1 MSDSLQPHTMPC
13 QVHLSFTMSWNL
25 LKFMSIEWVMLSNH
39 FILCNR
45 LFLLPSDFPSIR
57 VFSNELTLHTR
68 WPKYWNVSFSI
79 SPYNECSG
87 LISFRIDWFDLLS
100 VLGTV
105 KSLLHHHSSKASILW
120 HSVLFIVQLSHP
132 YMTTGKN
139 IALTG
144 WTFVGK
150 WCLCFSIGC
159 LVLS

>member
-1 MSDSLQPHTMPC
+1 MPC
-13 QVHLSFTMSWNL
+13 QAHLSFTMSWNL

-39 FILCNR
+39 FILCHR

-79 SPYNECSG
+79 STYNEYSG

-120 HSVLFIVQLSHP
+120 YSVLFIVQLSQP
-132 YMTTGKN
+132 YRTTGKN
-139 IALTG
+139 IALAG